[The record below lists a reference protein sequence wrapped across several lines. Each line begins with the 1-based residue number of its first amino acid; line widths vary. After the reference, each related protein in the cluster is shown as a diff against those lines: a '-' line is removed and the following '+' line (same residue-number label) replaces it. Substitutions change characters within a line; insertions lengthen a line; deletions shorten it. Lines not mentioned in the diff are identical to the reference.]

1 MPRNESTHHPM
12 PVIQPYTDQNKQQV
26 ADLIVSIQ
34 QNEFGIPITL
44 QDQPDLN
51 DIPHFYQSNNGN
63 FWTASVDDN
72 MVGTIALLDIGNQ
85 QAALRKMFVSKNH
98 RGKSFN
104 IGQSLLDTLLHWAT
118 NRQFKEIFLGTTA
131 QFIAAQRFYE
141 KNGFI
146 EIEKKQLPLQFPVMQ
161 VDVKFYRYDIHLL

>member
-1 MPRNESTHHPM
+1 M

-26 ADLIVSIQ
+26 ADLVISIQ

-51 DIPHFYQSNNGN
+51 DIPRFYQSKNGN

-85 QAALRKMFVSKNH
+85 QAALRKMFVNKDY

-104 IGQSLLDTLLHWAT
+104 IGQSLLDTLLHWAA

-146 EIEKKQLPLQFPVMQ
+146 EMGKEQLPALFPVMQ
-161 VDVKFYRYDIHLL
+161 VDVKFYRYDIPTLQ